1 MIQNLDNSP
10 SKVKIKF
17 EINGDKRLEA
27 ELYIHLAPSLVTNI
41 IKKKILYGR
50 LFKQNDSYVYSPIDI
65 ISGVERKR
73 TKFER
78 GEIAFISSTG
88 SMCIFLKETELKM
101 PFTPIG
107 KIITNAETLEEIQ
120 QGNTL
125 KVEII

>member
-1 MIQNLDNSP
+1 MDNSP
-10 SKVKIKF
+10 SKVKIKV
-17 EINGDKRLEA
+17 EINGNKILEA
-27 ELYIHLAPSLVTNI
+27 ELYIHLAPSLVTKI

-50 LFKQNDSYVYSPIDI
+50 LFKQNKNYVYSPIDI
-65 ISGVERKR
+65 ISGMERKR
-73 TKFER
+73 TKFEK

-88 SMCIFLKETELKM
+88 SICIFLKETELKM

-107 KIITNAETLEEIQ
+107 KIITNAEVLEEIQ